1 MAIAPIDLQTLFTQ
15 LDKAGK
21 THLPQKEGQP
31 LQTIIQTIQSQKKT
45 EELINQVNEAQN
57 TGDGV
62 EKVKDDS
69 RDRGQRH
76 YEDTE
81 GEKKQQEKQEEKKVS
96 VLSDPS
102 LGKNI
107 DISL

>member
-21 THLPQKEGQP
+21 THLSHREGQP
-31 LQTIIQTIQSQKKT
+31 LQNVIQTIQSQKKT

-57 TGDGV
+57 TGEGT
-62 EKVKDDS
+62 EKVKE
-69 RDRGQRH
+69 RGQGQHEGKKRKKRRQEEQ
-76 YEDTE
+76 ED
-81 GEKKQQEKQEEKKVS
+81 EKKVS